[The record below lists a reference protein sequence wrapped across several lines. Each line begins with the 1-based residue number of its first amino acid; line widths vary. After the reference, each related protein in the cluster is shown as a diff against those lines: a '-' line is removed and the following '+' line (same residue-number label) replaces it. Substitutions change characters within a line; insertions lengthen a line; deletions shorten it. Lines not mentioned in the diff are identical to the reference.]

1 MVISQ
6 LLFPSFSLPNSE
18 NFSIGFFLLT
28 KCNLCFRTSPLH
40 STNSLQTTTAT
51 LQTTTQP
58 TQQILNY
65 RWLLHILIVH
75 MTSWRDKPMRFCLNS
90 LLLSGE
96 IIPIKI
102 LFLLQFPNDF
112 VCYFCLLFSNLL
124 PALSRK
130 YKTHSAK
137 EFIKNPGK
145 ALYQHQT
152 MTWHPPIRNQAN
164 QNIPLSWEQKILS
177 IHFNEA

>member
-1 MVISQ
+1 MI
-6 LLFPSFSLPNSE
+6 SLPFSVAINLGI
-18 NFSIGFFLLT
+18 FSISLLVLLMQ
-28 KCNLCFRTSPLH
+28 CNLCCRTSSLQ
-40 STNSLQTTTAT
+40 STNSLQSTTAT

-75 MTSWRDKPMRFCLNS
+75 MTSRRDKPLRFCLNS
-90 LLLSGE
+90 LLRSGE

-102 LFLLQFPNDF
+102 LFLLQFLMILF
-112 VCYFCLLFSNLL
+112 VNCVYCFPTFFPLYLVNIKHIQQTKLV
-124 PALSRK
+124 
-130 YKTHSAK
+130 
-137 EFIKNPGK
+137 FIKNPGK
-145 ALYQHQT
+145 ALYPHQT

-177 IHFNEA
+177 IHFT